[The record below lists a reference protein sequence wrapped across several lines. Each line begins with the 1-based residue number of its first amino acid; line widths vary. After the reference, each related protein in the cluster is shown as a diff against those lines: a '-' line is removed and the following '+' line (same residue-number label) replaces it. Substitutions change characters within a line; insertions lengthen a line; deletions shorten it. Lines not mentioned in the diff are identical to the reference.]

1 MIITLVEESKEDTRR
16 DNVEGESKD
25 FSEIMIFLYFNLYD
39 EKENF
44 ENLKGSDLLD
54 SHILE

>member
-25 FSEIMIFLYFNLYD
+25 FREIMIFLYFKNELIIIQI
-39 EKENF
+39 N
-44 ENLKGSDLLD
+44 
-54 SHILE
+54 